1 MAETYRTGSANM
13 SGSSRGDT
21 GAGSPS
27 YGAGGTNRPD
37 YPTYDVGSGASD
49 PWSDYD
55 EGYDG
60 RTGSRVDDLVPV
72 LGIVLGGAVGYMLG
86 TMIGDRSQSGQSEGR
101 GMLGA
106 RSGRGREAGMAGTS
120 RGSKS
125 LERDESTDLIA
136 SNKVEGTA
144 VYNRQGEQLGEVYNF
159 MVGKRSGRVA
169 YAVMSF
175 GGFLGIGQRYHALPW
190 DVLTYDTERGGYV
203 IDADR
208 DLLMKAPSY
217 QDGEEPFTRSD
228 HMRSIR
234 DYWSSG
240 RLSL

>member
-1 MAETYRTGSANM
+1 M
-13 SGSSRGDT
+13 SGSSRAGT

-27 YGAGGTNRPD
+27 YRTPGDSRAD
-37 YPTYDVGSGASD
+37 YPTYDVGSRSEESWD
-49 PWSDYD
+49 DYD
-55 EGYDG
+55 EGYDPVQA
-60 RTGSRVDDLVPV
+60 GSRVDDLVPV
-72 LGIVLGGAVGYMLG
+72 LGILIGGAVGYMIG
-86 TMIGDRSQSGQSEGR
+86 TMIGDRSSQSRAG
-101 GMLGA
+101 
-106 RSGRGREAGMAGTS
+106 SGRGNGTGMARTS
-120 RGSKS
+120 WRSASSSVEK
-125 LERDESTDLIA
+125 DESTDLIA

-144 VYNRQGEQLGEVYNF
+144 VYNRQGERLGDVYNF

-203 IDADR
+203 IDADK

-217 QDGEEPFTRSD
+217 QEGEDPFSRSD
-228 HMRSIR
+228 QMRRVR

-240 RLSL
+240 RASL

>member
-1 MAETYRTGSANM
+1 MAETYRTGGAAM
-13 SGSSRGDT
+13 SGSSRQDT

-27 YGAGGTNRPD
+27 YGAQRTSRADDPL
-37 YPTYDVGSGASD
+37 YDVGSAYDS
-49 PWSDYD
+49 WSDYD
-55 EGYDG
+55 EDYDG
-60 RTGSRVDDLVPV
+60 RSGSRVDDLIPV

-86 TMIGDRSQSGQSEGR
+86 TMIGDQSRSGQGSGR
-101 GMLGA
+101 GML
-106 RSGRGREAGMAGTS
+106 SGRGREAGKVGKSRPSSTS
-120 RGSKS
+120 SVEK
-125 LERDESTDLIA
+125 DESTDLIA
-136 SNKVEGTA
+136 SSKVEGTA
-144 VYNRQGEQLGEVYNF
+144 VYNREGERLGEVYNF

-190 DVLTYDTERGGYV
+190 NVLTYDTDRGGYV

-217 QDGEEPFTRSD
+217 GHGEEPFSRSD
-228 HMRSIR
+228 RMRSIR

-240 RLSL
+240 HLSL